1 MVPDE
6 MRKVVPTK
14 PRKVELRQLAVLAGV
29 VIRELVRAADVRG
42 ELVRGEM
49 IRGPRLALAGRLGI
63 AAHCVLPCVV
73 CLGESD
79 NISDYARWPELDDGV
94 HGNQMDN
101 VNRGDVD
108 CTGR

>member
-6 MRKVVPTK
+6 MRKV
-14 PRKVELRQLAVLAGV
+14 ELRELAVLAGV
-29 VIRELVRAADVRG
+29 VIRKPVREADVRG
-42 ELVRGEM
+42 GMVRG
-49 IRGPRLALAGRLGI
+49 PQFALAGRLAT

-79 NISDYARWPELDDGV
+79 NIFDCARWPELDDGV
-94 HGNQMDN
+94 HGNQTDN
-101 VNRGDVD
+101 VNPGGVD